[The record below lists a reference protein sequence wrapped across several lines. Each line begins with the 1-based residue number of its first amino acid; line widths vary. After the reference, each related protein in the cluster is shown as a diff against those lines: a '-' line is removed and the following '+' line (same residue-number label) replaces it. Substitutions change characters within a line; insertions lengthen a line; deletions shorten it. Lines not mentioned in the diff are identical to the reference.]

1 MRAVSVPGA
10 EPSKPS
16 AQRKNVRSRSRLS
29 RNRRYDIENGR
40 RNGND
45 APQNRGSPSVAD
57 ARMLSRT
64 IRRGPGP
71 RPQFLSGSRLF
82 QVINPLLSLPVPR
95 AQPQPSQPARRRSA
109 VIPAPAAAPA
119 GGRARE
125 RAGHATSAIL
135 QDHRICARAHVPAN
149 CPYCCANSK
158 KRSVVVFEMV
168 VPVPPVELLPA
179 SSLCACSCSICTN
192 VATSSHPG

>member
-95 AQPQPSQPARRRSA
+95 AQPQPSQPAAAIGSNSGTGRRARGRSGA
-109 VIPAPAAAPA
+109 RA
-119 GGRARE
+119 GRARHFCHLTRSQNL
-125 RAGHATSAIL
+125 RARS
-135 QDHRICARAHVPAN
+135 RARKLP
-149 CPYCCANSK
+149 
-158 KRSVVVFEMV
+158 R
-168 VPVPPVELLPA
+168 LLRQ
-179 SSLCACSCSICTN
+179 LKETFC
-192 VATSSHPG
+192 GRL

>member
-40 RNGND
+40 RTAENEM
-45 APQNRGSPSVAD
+45 PQNRGSPSVAD

-95 AQPQPSQPARRRSA
+95 AQPQPSQPAAAIGSNSGTGRRARGRSGA
-109 VIPAPAAAPA
+109 RA
-119 GGRARE
+119 GRARHFCHLTRSQNL
-125 RAGHATSAIL
+125 RARSRARKLPIL
-135 QDHRICARAHVPAN
+135 LRQLKETFCGR
-149 CPYCCANSK
+149 
-158 KRSVVVFEMV
+158 
-168 VPVPPVELLPA
+168 L
-179 SSLCACSCSICTN
+179 
-192 VATSSHPG
+192 